1 MFGQKY
7 PQILELNRNL
17 HWHLFYASNC
27 YRIKLM
33 RQIIIMKHINLN
45 SFSEILINYNESFIR
60 KKFSTLFN
68 WIISIWIHTRNKY
81 FIGAMS
87 SVFKEQKE
95 ILYDTYSIPNS
106 PMISATSL
114 NGYKNVTE
122 YQITS
127 VKVCRFQSTIQM
139 PYVSFGYK
147 YNILDVYQREYWAD
161 VAREKLEYTI

>member
-81 FIGAMS
+81 FIGAMQNFKQRNIS
-87 SVFKEQKE
+87 YPMHNFSNIAKDCGFCSV
-95 ILYDTYSIPNS
+95 YDTKNLGTA
-106 PMISATSL
+106 ISL
-114 NGYKNVTE
+114 PFNV
-122 YQITS
+122 YFI
-127 VKVCRFQSTIQM
+127 
-139 PYVSFGYK
+139 
-147 YNILDVYQREYWAD
+147 VYII
-161 VAREKLEYTI
+161 K